1 MTDQPWPQTIPP
13 EAQQLLDDIW
23 LPVGL
28 PGHAG
33 NKKAGWNRLLD
44 ERFGAGNWRISH
56 YVRGRIV
63 SKTEAIQEY
72 EHGYRVYL
80 HSHPQIVRFLTTVCG
95 NVYDDNPTNVHD
107 ASYHQPATHLNHYQ
121 DITVRRI
128 ISELVDDPAWPDVID
143 TPAEETDLID
153 LKTGQVHRM
162 PRARG
167 FRGQYVMQVREPDTP
182 GFFLNP
188 ACIPAHDPS
197 LITTLPGVRDWYFEE
212 GCGHLSIEAFWQMS
226 KVIEVRYSR
235 FLALNPADRF
245 HPLAGLP

>member
-1 MTDQPWPQTIPP
+1 MTNQPWPQTIPP
-13 EAQQLLDDIW
+13 EARHLLDDIW

-33 NKKAGWNRLLD
+33 DKKTSWNRLLD
-44 ERFGAGNWRISH
+44 ERFGPGNWRISH

-80 HSHPQIVRFLTTVCG
+80 HNHPEIVRLLTTLCG

-107 ASYHQPATHLNHYQ
+107 TSYHQPATHLNHYQ
-121 DITVRRI
+121 DISIRRV
-128 ISELVDDPAWPDVID
+128 ISELVDDPAWPDVVD

-167 FRGQYVMQVREPDTP
+167 FRGQHVMQVREPDTP

-197 LITTLPGVRDWYFEE
+197 LITTLPGVRDWYLEE

-235 FLALNPADRF
+235 FLALSPADRF
-245 HPLAGLP
+245 HPLIGLP